1 MIGSHDT
8 MTYLKSTSWLYN
20 NCKKYWKCQCKT
32 LDEQYKFGIRMF
44 DFRVYLSKG
53 KWKFAHGKV
62 NLNHKGFPT
71 LLSLVEFMKENY
83 PLAIYRIWLEK
94 GDNDDIAEF
103 KRQTEIIKKKIEEG
117 NNYLVWKIGIKS
129 YKEWQY
135 GIFNQNQ
142 KLYDMGY
149 KIALND
155 TWTYPNYE
163 LHGFFN
169 DFSDLFTVD
178 LRKDAEKVNSQ
189 FDFFSDKEKL
199 KEMLESKEKLY
210 FLDFCTNQY

>member
-62 NLNHKGFPT
+62 NLSHKGFPT
-71 LLSLVEFMKENY
+71 LLSLVEFMKEKY

-94 GDNDDIAEF
+94 GDDDDIAEF

-163 LHGFFN
+163 LHGSFN

>member
-62 NLNHKGFPT
+62 NLSHKGFPT

-94 GDNDDIAEF
+94 GDDDDIAEF

-117 NNYLVWKIGIKS
+117 NDYLVWKI
-129 YKEWQY
+129 
-135 GIFNQNQ
+135 
-142 KLYDMGY
+142 
-149 KIALND
+149 
-155 TWTYPNYE
+155 
-163 LHGFFN
+163 
-169 DFSDLFTVD
+169 
-178 LRKDAEKVNSQ
+178 
-189 FDFFSDKEKL
+189 
-199 KEMLESKEKLY
+199 
-210 FLDFCTNQY
+210 